1 MNKYKFVFFEIAKH
15 ILLFLCWSLAEHDAA
30 MMGLPIAIHCYY
42 NDKRKLAKKY
52 CLFIY
57 IALMEFGLAVL
68 GPGQQYY
75 QIIRSSG
82 QGWVH

>member
-15 ILLFLCWSLAEHDAA
+15 ILLYQHCMMPDAA
-30 MMGLPIAIHCYY
+30 MMGSPIAIHCYY
-42 NDKRKLAKKY
+42 NDKRKLAKEY